1 MKKRLMILAVLT
13 VLLLVPV
20 LSAEAGIELTVSG
33 SGKGI
38 YAYTKTGK
46 QAGILYNGYSTYLSE
61 DSNGMHRCTLTSEYS
76 AWVEVQLPEYDP
88 SVTPIPDALR
98 REYEETIPCDIF
110 IAEVIRQDAPFYT
123 SPDHSHL
130 SAKHAPG
137 TLVQVC
143 GEFGSDYY
151 VIYGRD
157 LDHRGFMPMSALRKV
172 RDMTFPQYYYIN
184 GNEYWGLDVH
194 EMIVYTGGQVLA
206 IGASATGYSEMPPL
220 CIEDGKTVTVMAEL
234 DGWVQ
239 LDDGYFMELRFLDP
253 DGDHSVTYATVKTS
267 GVLNRLRV
275 HSGILNDEVFLK
287 LSSGARVQVPAHT
300 DEWASVFITGPG
312 GGTFESGKVKMEFLI
327 FGDASKVKNGCVRV
341 RSRET
346 LYNSSARTYSIYS
359 FSPKGSSD
367 FTVSLPAGTEMT
379 VIGIRTGGDSS
390 DPEVFFCLLDDG
402 TMIDVCDIGGV
413 LEPLEGSGVKV
424 KTTSNVK
431 MRMAP
436 TKEAEE
442 VRTLNQGT
450 SVEVLLRGENWTI
463 IKHKDQVGYVMS
475 KYLQFP

>member
-1 MKKRLMILAVLT
+1 MKRRLMILVVIT
-13 VLLLVPV
+13 VLLLTPV
-20 LSAEAGIELTVSG
+20 LSARAGLELTVSG

-46 QAGILYNGYSTYLSE
+46 QAGILYNGYSSYLSE
-61 DSNGMHRCTLTSEYS
+61 DSNGMYRCTLTSEYS
-76 AWVEVQLPEYDP
+76 VWVEMRIPEYDP
-88 SVTPIPDALR
+88 SVTPIPAALR

-143 GEFGSDYY
+143 GEFGNDYF
-151 VIYGRD
+151 VIYGRG
-157 LDHRGFMPMSALRKV
+157 LDHCGFMPMSDLRKV
-172 RDMTFPQYYYIN
+172 RNMTFPQYYYIN
-184 GNEYWGLDVH
+184 SKEYWGLDVH
-194 EMIVYTGGQVLA
+194 EMTVYTDGPVLA
-206 IGASATGYSEMPPL
+206 VGASATGYSDIQPL

-253 DGDHSVTYATVKTS
+253 AGDHSVTYATVKTS
-267 GVLNRLRV
+267 GVLNRLRI
-275 HSGILNDEVFLK
+275 HSGIFNDEVFLK

-300 DEWASVFITGPG
+300 DEWASVYISGSGWGNT
-312 GGTFESGKVKMEFLI
+312 ESGRVKMEFLV

-341 RSRET
+341 R
-346 LYNSSARTYSIYS
+346 LNSSALTY
-359 FSPKGSSD
+359 P
-367 FTVSLPAGTEMT
+367 VGTEMT
-379 VIGIRTGGDSS
+379 VIGIFTVRDSS
-390 DPEVFFCLLDDG
+390 EPECFLCLLDDG
-402 TMIDVCDIGGV
+402 TTIGVSDTGGV

-424 KTTSNVK
+424 KTNSSVK
-431 MRMAP
+431 MRMGP
-436 TKEAEE
+436 SKEAE
-442 VRTLNQGT
+442 VIRTLNRGT

-463 IKHKDQVGYVMS
+463 VKYKDQVGYVMS

>member
-1 MKKRLMILAVLT
+1 MKRRLMILVVIT
-13 VLLLVPV
+13 VLLLTPV
-20 LSAEAGIELTVSG
+20 LSARAGLELTVSG

-46 QAGILYNGYSTYLSE
+46 QAGILYNGYSSYLSE
-61 DSNGMHRCTLTSEYS
+61 DSNGMYRCTLTSEYS
-76 AWVEVQLPEYDP
+76 VWVEMRIPEYDP
-88 SVTPIPDALR
+88 SVTPIPAALR

-143 GEFGSDYY
+143 GEFGNDYF
-151 VIYGRD
+151 VIYGRG
-157 LDHRGFMPMSALRKV
+157 LGHCGFMPMSDLRKV
-172 RDMTFPQYYYIN
+172 RNMTFPQYYYIN
-184 GNEYWGLDVH
+184 SNEYWGLDVH
-194 EMIVYTGGQVLA
+194 EMTVYTGGQVLA
-206 IGASATGYSEMPPL
+206 IGASATGYSEMPPR

-253 DGDHSVTYATVKTS
+253 AGDHSVTYATVTTS
-267 GVLNRLRV
+267 GVLNRLRI
-275 HSGILNDEVFLK
+275 HSGIFNDEVFLK

-300 DEWASVFITGPG
+300 DEWASVYISGSGWGNT
-312 GGTFESGKVKMEFLI
+312 ESGRVKMEFLV

-341 RSRET
+341 R
-346 LYNSSARTYSIYS
+346 LNSSALTY
-359 FSPKGSSD
+359 P
-367 FTVSLPAGTEMT
+367 VGTEMT
-379 VIGIRTGGDSS
+379 VIGIFTVRDSS
-390 DPEVFFCLLDDG
+390 EPECFLCLLDDG
-402 TMIDVCDIGGV
+402 TTIGVSDTGGV

-436 TKEAEE
+436 SKEAE
-442 VRTLNQGT
+442 VIRTLNRGT

-463 IKHKDQVGYVMS
+463 VKYKDQVGYVMS

>member
-1 MKKRLMILAVLT
+1 MKRRLMILVVIT
-13 VLLLVPV
+13 VLLLTPV
-20 LSAEAGIELTVSG
+20 LSARAGLELTVSG

-46 QAGILYNGYSTYLSE
+46 QAGILYNGYSSYLSE
-61 DSNGMHRCTLTSEYS
+61 DSNGMYRCTLTSEYS
-76 AWVEVQLPEYDP
+76 VWVEMRIPEYDP

-143 GEFGSDYY
+143 GEFGNDYF
-151 VIYGRD
+151 VIYGRG
-157 LDHRGFMPMSALRKV
+157 LELCGFMPMSALRKV

-184 GNEYWGLDVH
+184 RNEHWGLDVH
-194 EMIVYTGGQVLA
+194 EMTVYTGGQVLA
-206 IGASATGYSEMPPL
+206 IGASATGYSEMPPR

-234 DGWVQ
+234 DGWAQ
-239 LDDGYFMELRFLDP
+239 LDGGYFIETRFLDP
-253 DGDHSVTYATVKTS
+253 AGDHSVTYATVKTS

-275 HSGILNDEVFLK
+275 HSGSVYGDEVFLK

-300 DEWASVFITGPG
+300 DEWASIYITGPG
-312 GGTFESGKVKMEFLI
+312 GGYYGSGRVKMEFLV

-341 RSRET
+341 RR
-346 LYNSSARTYSIYS
+346 NSSALTY
-359 FSPKGSSD
+359 
-367 FTVSLPAGTEMT
+367 PAGTEMT
-379 VIGIRTGGDSS
+379 VIGIFTVRDSS
-390 DPEVFFCLLDDG
+390 EPECFLCLLDDG
-402 TMIDVCDIGGV
+402 TTIGVSDTGGV

-424 KTTSNVK
+424 KTTSRVK
-431 MRMAP
+431 MRMGP
-436 TKEAEE
+436 SKEAE
-442 VRTLNQGT
+442 VLCTLNQGT

-463 IKHKDQVGYVMS
+463 VKYKDQVGYVMS